1 MVIYVMGQYIIT
13 DGTKYIMKGKR
24 GNFTPTNCAAWAE
37 VFSKEKATNVL
48 NNQISKNL
56 RKGYHV
62 ECLEPDPPGIK
73 SVTKTELKQTEKVME
88 SDIIQ
93 GWINRVQGLNGLI
106 HDAKSRKE
114 ELLQQL
120 SVIDTQL
127 FDIYHYIEFSNLNAC
142 QGYKAAKMIKD
153 KRIIRRRIKNEL
165 QVVGIILS
173 SNISDEIEQEVV
185 GRIKGMDNR
194 VYDPRSLTEL
204 FEL

>member
-1 MVIYVMGQYIIT
+1 MAKYIIT

-37 VFSKEKATNVL
+37 IFSKEKATNVL

-56 RKGYHV
+56 RKGYHI
-62 ECLEPDPPGIK
+62 EFLEPDPPGIK
-73 SVTKTELKQTEKVME
+73 SVTKTDLKQTEKVME
-88 SDIIQ
+88 TDVTQ
-93 GWINRVQGLNGLI
+93 EWISSIRGLNGLI
-106 HDAKSRKE
+106 QDAKIRKV
-114 ELLQQL
+114 ELTQQL
-120 SVIDTQL
+120 SDVDEQL
-127 FDIYHYIEFSNLNAC
+127 CDIYHYIEFSKLNAC

-153 KRIIRRRIKNEL
+153 KRIARRRIKNEL
-165 QVVGIILS
+165 QVLSIILS

-194 VYDPRSLTEL
+194 VYNPRSLTEL

>member
-1 MVIYVMGQYIIT
+1 MAKYVIT

-37 VFSKEKATNVL
+37 TFSKEKATNVL

-56 RKGYHV
+56 RKGYRI
-62 ECLEPDPPGIK
+62 ECLEPDSPGIK
-73 SVTKTELKQTEKVME
+73 SVTQTDLKQTEKVME
-88 SDIIQ
+88 SDVIQ

-106 HDAKSRKE
+106 KDVKVRKE

-120 SVIDTQL
+120 SNIDKQL
-127 FDIYHYIEFSNLNAC
+127 CDIYHYIEFSSLNAC

-153 KRIIRRRIKNEL
+153 KRIVRRRIKNEL
-165 QVVGIILS
+165 QVLSIILS

>member
-1 MVIYVMGQYIIT
+1 MAQYIIT

-37 VFSKEKATNVL
+37 IFSKEKATNVL

-56 RKGYHV
+56 RKGYHI
-62 ECLEPDPPGIK
+62 ELLESDPPGIK
-73 SVTKTELKQTEKVME
+73 SVTKTDLKQTEKVME
-88 SDIIQ
+88 TDVTQ
-93 GWINRVQGLNGLI
+93 EWISRIRGLNGLI
-106 HDAKSRKE
+106 QDAKIRKV
-114 ELLQQL
+114 ELTQQL
-120 SVIDTQL
+120 SDVDEQL
-127 FDIYHYIEFSNLNAC
+127 CDIYHYIEFSKLNAC

-153 KRIIRRRIKNEL
+153 KRIARRRIKNEL
-165 QVVGIILS
+165 QVLSIILS

-194 VYDPRSLTEL
+194 VYNPRSLTEL

>member
-1 MVIYVMGQYIIT
+1 MAQYIIT

-37 VFSKEKATNVL
+37 IFSKEKATNVL

-56 RKGYHV
+56 RKCYHI
-62 ECLEPDPPGIK
+62 ELLEPDPPGIK
-73 SVTKTELKQTEKVME
+73 SVTKTDLKQTEKVME
-88 SDIIQ
+88 TDVTQ
-93 GWINRVQGLNGLI
+93 EWISRIRGLNGLI
-106 HDAKSRKE
+106 QDAKIRKV
-114 ELLQQL
+114 ELTQQL
-120 SVIDTQL
+120 SNVDEQL
-127 FDIYHYIEFSNLNAC
+127 CDIYHYIEFSKLNAC

-153 KRIIRRRIKNEL
+153 KRIARRRIKNEL
-165 QVVGIILS
+165 QVLSIILS

-194 VYDPRSLTEL
+194 VYNPRSLTEL